1 MQASLQGRPTARPD
15 SLRGVA
21 DSEVDNRPGD
31 TAAAPEGSGGVAP
44 PAVTAPLD
52 ADDTRSQHFGRL
64 SGQPL
69 TLSLGATVLVAAF
82 VGGTL
87 AAGVAVGAAAAVG
100 ALLLVVLIV
109 FVIASNAAEEDFFRS
124 YAQARGLNRQA
135 AKGAL
140 PPSTPLLR
148 KGDRRYAEQVM
159 NGTLPGGLP
168 GAIGLYTY
176 EVTTRD
182 SEGDQDTDYYRF
194 TVVMHDIPAVAAK
207 VSDLYCQ
214 RRSGFRFMDST
225 EDAFR
230 RMERLE
236 LESHDLDKRYE
247 IFYGAD
253 DDQNWMKQVFS
264 PSFIVWLADEA
275 PADFAFE
282 LSAGSL
288 CVNTEGHRD
297 NAADLDAI
305 CEAAGRVARRL
316 ADEAAE

>member
-1 MQASLQGRPTARPD
+1 MSETPD
-15 SLRGVA
+15 
-21 DSEVDNRPGD
+21 EP
-31 TAAAPEGSGGVAP
+31 AAPPEGSGGVAP
-44 PAVTAPLD
+44 PAVPGPLD
-52 ADDTRSQHFGRL
+52 ADATRSHHFSRL
-64 SGQPL
+64 AGHAL
-69 TLSLGATVLVAAF
+69 TLSLGSTLAIAAF
-82 VGGTL
+82 VGGTV

-135 AKGAL
+135 GRGAL
-140 PPSTPLLR
+140 PPCTPLLR
-148 KGDRRYAEQVM
+148 KGDRRYAEQIM

-168 GAIGLYTY
+168 GALGLYTY

-194 TVVMHDIPAVAAK
+194 TVVMHDLPALAGK

-214 RRSGFRFMDST
+214 RRSGFRFMDSA

-236 LESHDLDKRYE
+236 LESHDLDERYE
-247 IFYGAD
+247 VFYGAD
-253 DDQNWMKQVFS
+253 DDPNWMKQLFS
-264 PSFIVWLADEA
+264 PSFIVWLAESA
-275 PADFAFE
+275 PKDFAFE

-288 CVNTEGHRD
+288 CVNTKGHRD
-297 NAADLDAI
+297 DAAGLDAI
-305 CEAAGRVARRL
+305 CEAAGIVARRL
-316 ADEAAE
+316 ADEASE